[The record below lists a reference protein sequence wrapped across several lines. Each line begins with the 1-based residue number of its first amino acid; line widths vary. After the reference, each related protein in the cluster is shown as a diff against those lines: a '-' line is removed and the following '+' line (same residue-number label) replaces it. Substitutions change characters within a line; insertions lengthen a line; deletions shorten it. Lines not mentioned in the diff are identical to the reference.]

1 MSLKKMIGNAF
12 LKIGSALAIEKGE
25 QDKIG
30 EARQIFGTGMTSY
43 LVEKIKDSINSPD
56 VEVVSAI
63 ENGMTTIRAF
73 HKDSPD
79 RLWCK
84 FGFYPDTNHRFTIQ
98 FWKWNTTH
106 LVVKTL
112 QKVCKLA

>member
-84 FGFYPDTNHRFTIQ
+84 FGFYPGYESSLYDTILEVEHYASCCEDAA
-98 FWKWNTTH
+98 KS
-106 LVVKTL
+106 L
-112 QKVCKLA
+112 